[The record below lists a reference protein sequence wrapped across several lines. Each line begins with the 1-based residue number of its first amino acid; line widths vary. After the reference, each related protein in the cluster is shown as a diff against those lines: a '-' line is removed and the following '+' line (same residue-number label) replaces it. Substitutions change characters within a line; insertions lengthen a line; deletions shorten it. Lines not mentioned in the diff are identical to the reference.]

1 VTPPVRSILLVGGG
15 AQLARRVET
24 LARELGLAVTDE
36 VDHPPPP
43 SLLSAVVV
51 DLALPGVL
59 EQLASWRERAPEAL
73 LVAHLRAPDRE
84 LWQAAERV
92 GCDLVTNEGA
102 LVGRLR
108 RLLAAGPAGRRLFP
122 LLDAADVAG
131 RLGLVCRV
139 EATPVGPVALYQ
151 VGGRLRCVR
160 DVCPHQGATLSAGE
174 LDGGVVT
181 CPAHGS
187 RFDVATGERLRGPA
201 DSELQLFDVAEVEG
215 RIQLVVP

>member
-1 VTPPVRSILLVGGG
+1 VTLPARSILLVGGG
-15 AQLARRVET
+15 APLLRRV
-24 LARELGLAVTDE
+24 AAMAHDLGLSVTDE

-43 SLLSAVVV
+43 ELLAAVVV
-51 DLALPGVL
+51 DLALPRSL
-59 EQLASWRERAPEAL
+59 EEVASWRERVPAAL
-73 LVAHLRAPDRE
+73 LVAHLRVPDRE
-84 LWQAAERV
+84 LWQEAERL

-102 LVGRLR
+102 LAGRLR
-108 RLLAAGPAGRRLFP
+108 RLLSAGPLGRRLFP

-139 EATPVGPVALYQ
+139 ETTPVGPVALYQ
-151 VGGRLRCVR
+151 VGGRLSCVG
-160 DVCPHQGATLSAGE
+160 DVCPHQGATLSLGE
-174 LDGGVVT
+174 LDGAVVT